1 MNIAGL
7 IPAGGAAR
15 RLGKVPCSKEVF
27 PVVNRNGEVRVT
39 ASNLISYF
47 RKAGISN
54 IYFIISKGKWD
65 IPDYFGDGT
74 GYGVN
79 ISYLITNLPYGTPF
93 TLDQAFPFVND
104 KIVALGYP
112 DLIVHPEDA
121 FETLINRF
129 KGSNADIFLGVVP
142 SSEYL
147 KSDMLEFNE
156 EGLIR
161 NVIIKQNRPDLKYS
175 WFGALW
181 KPAFTEFMHEF
192 LQHFIKDHPDGNF
205 KAPDGIIRELYV
217 GDVFQAAISKGI
229 KVDYHIFPEG
239 SYLDLGT
246 PAAIRNLMNL

>member
-7 IPAGGAAR
+7 IPAGGVAR

-27 PVVNRNGEVRVT
+27 PVVNRKGEVKVT
-39 ASNLISYF
+39 SSNLISYF

-74 GYGVN
+74 DNGVN

-93 TLDQAFPFVND
+93 TLDQAFSFVKD

-112 DLIVHPEDA
+112 DLIVHPENA
-121 FETLINRF
+121 FETLSSCF
-129 KGSNADIFLGVVP
+129 KESNADIFLGVVP

-156 EGLIR
+156 EGLLKNI
-161 NVIIKQNRPDLKYS
+161 IIKQNRPDLKYS

-181 KPAFTEFMHEF
+181 KPSFTEFMHEF
-192 LQHFIKDHPDGNF
+192 LHKFIIDHPNGNF
-205 KAPDGIIRELYV
+205 RTPDGITRELYV
-217 GDVFQAAISKGI
+217 GDVIQAAISNDL

-246 PAAIRNLMNL
+246 PATIRNLMNL